1 MADDTYSRGY
11 RNDPYDRGGTGAP
24 SPATDPLTELA
35 RLIGQSDPFAVDGNR
50 RPDPYDPNAVDP
62 HAQPTDW
69 QADPAHQHPQHYGDD
84 AHDDRYGGA
93 PEQPQYAGNGY
104 AGADAYA
111 AHPNDQAY
119 AAEPQHGAGYAE
131 PQHDA
136 GYDARGYVGQQP
148 YHQDPPPYQQSQPPY
163 YGPNGA
169 GQQAQDLRG
178 QDLRGYDQQQP
189 QASAPEGYPAA
200 PYFGAGQQG
209 QDEEYYDDAPAP
221 ARRGW
226 LVTAAALI
234 GLAVIGTA
242 GAFAYRAVFTPGSP
256 SIITRDVQPNKIV
269 PVTANND
276 NGSSKQIDRLAAGG
290 QNERLAPPPEQPISI
305 PDPVRTAPPAVAGPP
320 MAPAVPN
327 QPGPPADTAG
337 PTPMAPGNG
346 GNPRKIRTVT
356 IKSDQGPADTVAPRP
371 AARAVAPNQPAQPAR
386 IAAPAPPPPSP
397 NAPLSLAPQGLSN
410 APAPP
415 AAHAAAPPVHTT
427 ALAPPAPV
435 AEGGGG
441 SGYFVQVSAQKSQE
455 EARSS
460 FRSMQSR
467 YASVLGG
474 HNPVFRRKDLGSKGV
489 FYGAQVGPFSREGAV
504 QLCESLKSAGGSC
517 MIQRN

>member
-11 RNDPYDRGGTGAP
+11 RNDPYDRGGTGAS

-50 RPDPYDPNAVDP
+50 RPDPHAVDP
-62 HAQPTDW
+62 YAQPTAW
-69 QADPAHQHPQHYGDD
+69 QADPAQQQHYGND
-84 AHDDRYGGA
+84 AHDDRYDGA

-119 AAEPQHGAGYAE
+119 AAEP
-131 PQHDA
+131 PHDA
-136 GYDARGYVGQQP
+136 GYDARGYVGQQA
-148 YHQDPPPYQQSQPPY
+148 YHQDPPPYQQSQQPY
-163 YGPNGA
+163 YGANGG
-169 GQQAQDLRG
+169 GQQAQDPHAQGLHAQG
-178 QDLRGYDQQQP
+178 PHAYDQQQP
-189 QASAPEGYPAA
+189 QANVPEGYPAA

-234 GLAVIGTA
+234 GLTVIGVA

-269 PVTANND
+269 PLTASND
-276 NGSSKQIDRLAAGG
+276 NGASKQIDRLAAAG
-290 QNERLAPPPEQPISI
+290 QNERLAPPPEQPINI

-337 PTPMAPGNG
+337 PAPTAPGNG

-356 IKSDQGPADTVAPRP
+356 IKSDQGPADTLAPRP
-371 AARAVAPNQPAQPAR
+371 APRALAPNQPAQPR

-415 AAHAAAPPVHTT
+415 PAHAAAPPVHTT
-427 ALAPPAPV
+427 ALAPSAPV

-441 SGYFVQVSAQKSQE
+441 GGGGYFVQVSAQKSQE

-474 HNPVFRRKDLGSKGV
+474 HNPVFRRKDLGPKGV
-489 FYGAQVGPFSREGAV
+489 FYGAQVGPFSREGAA
-504 QLCESLKSAGGSC
+504 QLCESLKSAGGTC

>member
-11 RNDPYDRGGTGAP
+11 RNDPHDRGGTGAS

-35 RLIGQSDPFAVDGNR
+35 RLIGQTDPFAVDGNR
-50 RPDPYDPNAVDP
+50 RADP
-62 HAQPTDW
+62 HAQPADW
-69 QADPAHQHPQHYGDD
+69 QADPAQQHPQHYGND

-93 PEQPQYAGNGY
+93 PEQPQYADNGY

-119 AAEPQHGAGYAE
+119 ANE

-136 GYDARGYVGQQP
+136 GYDARGYAGQQP
-148 YHQDPPPYQQSQPPY
+148 HHQDQPPYQHSQPPY
-163 YGPNGA
+163 YGPNGG
-169 GQQAQDLRG
+169 GQQA
-178 QDLRGYDQQQP
+178 YDQQP
-189 QASAPEGYPAA
+189 QANVPEGFPAA
-200 PYFGAGQQG
+200 PYFGAGQHG

-221 ARRGW
+221 ARSGW
-226 LVTAAALI
+226 LATAAALI
-234 GLAVIGTA
+234 GLTVIGVA

-256 SIITRDVQPNKIV
+256 SIITRDVSPNKIV
-269 PVTANND
+269 PVTAGND
-276 NGSSKQIDRLAAGG
+276 TSKQIDRLAASG
-290 QNERLAPPPEQPISI
+290 QNERLAPPPEQPINI
-305 PDPVRTAPPAVAGPP
+305 PDPARTAPPTVAGPP
-320 MAPAVPN
+320 AMPAAPN
-327 QPGPPADTAG
+327 QPGPPVDTAG
-337 PTPMAPGNG
+337 PAQTAPANG
-346 GNPRKIRTVT
+346 GPPRKIRTVT
-356 IKSDQGPADTVAPRP
+356 IKSDQGSADTVAPRP
-371 AARAVAPNQPAQPAR
+371 APRAVAPNQPAQPR

-410 APAPP
+410 AAAPP
-415 AAHAAAPPVHTT
+415 PAHAAAPPLHTT

-441 SGYFVQVSAQKSQE
+441 GGGGYFVQVSAQKSQE

-504 QLCESLKSAGGSC
+504 QLCESLKSAGGTC
-517 MIQRN
+517 IIQRN